1 MTATYT
7 IQQKIQFLQQ
17 IYPYAVNTSNTSGLS
32 LELMLSQAVQ
42 ETGWGE
48 KVLPGTN
55 NIFNIKADSSWSGP
69 TATFTV
75 REFIGDHYEFVVSEF
90 RVYPS
95 YAESFADRVT
105 FLSENPGYAKLFD
118 PSIMGD
124 LAKEADALQNA
135 HYATDPSYA
144 KHLIEIPTGRTFKA
158 AIATLNYHVSDVAL
172 QLELDKA
179 LGILDELD
187 KIDLGQSIVQRPLDS
202 TATSFAAASIYVTP
216 VRLDPL
222 VLDLDGDGIETLPIN
237 TTTPV
242 MFDLNNSGVK
252 KSVGWIK
259 SDDGFLVMDRNGNG
273 TIDTG
278 AELFGDATPLS
289 GGGTAADGFAALAQ
303 LDSNLDGQMTADDSA
318 FANLR
323 VWRDL
328 NQNGLSEAGE
338 LSTLAELDIT
348 SINVAAS
355 SHTITVT
362 NGNLITD
369 QGTYTRGD
377 GTTGSAGE
385 TANSA
390 DVQLATDPFH
400 TTFTTPLPLTAEA
413 LTLPDMNSSAWA
425 EAANDAVF
433 EMRKMG

>member
-1 MTATYT
+1 MSGYTVEVRTAILTGGHQIHAWLQITHPDGTKEAWGFYPETDNLGNFIYGPGDVRAETVGSDFSSTSGPLQMTE
-7 IQQKIQFLQQ
+7 QQFLSLSSNIKSADATPPNYSLIALPGGIQCS
-17 IYPYAVNTSNTSGLS
+17 IWAVNMLQSVNVIPTVISPSATPEFIPFVNTLIWNPIWQTLG
-32 LELMLSQAVQ
+32 
-42 ETGWGE
+42 
-48 KVLPGTN
+48 
-55 NIFNIKADSSWSGP
+55 FNI
-69 TATFTV
+69 AT
-75 REFIGDHYEFVVSEF
+75 
-90 RVYPS
+90 
-95 YAESFADRVT
+95 
-105 FLSENPGYAKLFD
+105 
-118 PSIMGD
+118 
-124 LAKEADALQNA
+124 
-135 HYATDPSYA
+135 
-144 KHLIEIPTGRTFKA
+144 
-158 AIATLNYHVSDVAL
+158 
-172 QLELDKA
+172 
-179 LGILDELD
+179 
-187 KIDLGQSIVQRPLDS
+187 S
-202 TATSFAAASIYVTP
+202 TAFAAASIYVTP

-303 LDSNLDGQMTADDSA
+303 LDSNLDGQMTAADSA

-355 SHTITVT
+355 SHIITVS

-369 QGTYTRGD
+369 QGSYTRGD
-377 GTTGSAGE
+377 GTVGSVGE

-390 DVQLATDPFH
+390 DVQLATDPFR
-400 TTFTTPLPLTAEA
+400 TTFTTPLTLTAQA
-413 LTLPDMNSSAWA
+413 LTLPDMNGSAWA

>member
-216 VRLDPL
+216 VRRDPL

-242 MFDLNNSGVK
+242 MFDLDNFGVK

-278 AELFGDATPLS
+278 AELFGDATRPCQAVALPLMALLHSPNSTLTSTARSHLLTALSPTCAS
-289 GGGTAADGFAALAQ
+289 GATSTRTVSAKPENSAPLQSSISPPSTSPPAATLSPLPTATSSSTKAPTPEATVPSAAQAKLP
-303 LDSNLDGQMTADDSA
+303 TAPMSS
-318 FANLR
+318 LPPT
-323 VWRDL
+323 
-328 NQNGLSEAGE
+328 
-338 LSTLAELDIT
+338 LST
-348 SINVAAS
+348 
-355 SHTITVT
+355 
-362 NGNLITD
+362 
-369 QGTYTRGD
+369 
-377 GTTGSAGE
+377 
-385 TANSA
+385 
-390 DVQLATDPFH
+390 P
-400 TTFTTPLPLTAEA
+400 PLPH
-413 LTLPDMNSSAWA
+413 
-425 EAANDAVF
+425 
-433 EMRKMG
+433 R